1 MLCRARFLAPCLAQH
16 SHRTASVEARAARGG
31 WGRLFDLESLLS
43 HGFVSGRRVALDI
56 ASHALE
62 AVDPYRA
69 VLRHVEVRGGRL
81 TIDDDAF
88 ELARFERIYIV
99 GGGKACYPQAVAVE
113 QLLADHITDGF
124 ISVKRGQLAPFMERM
139 GRLKRIR
146 VAESAHPVPD
156 AASLQAGR
164 EILAIA
170 GRVTEADLLICLTSG
185 GTSAQVIAPVEGIS
199 MADKALVNHLMVNSG
214 ADITEIMT
222 VRGHLSRIKNGQLAA
237 QLRGA
242 TAITLAVSDEKTDSL
257 MWNTDWMSPN
267 GTSPADAVRI
277 AQAYGVWKHM
287 PESVRRYLSSHRVS
301 APPPATTPLVH
312 RYMVVK
318 TRELFD
324 AAAGRAAELGLRPL
338 PLTSVLSGESREAGR
353 VLAAVAREVARSG
366 QPVAP
371 PCALIAT
378 GETSVRL
385 TNAGAGEGG
394 PNQELAAGACL
405 ELEADGNIAVLAL
418 DTDGSDGPTD
428 IAGAL
433 TDGTTPLRATRAGVD
448 LPACL
453 NEHNVSRA
461 LRAAG
466 DAVITGPTGTN
477 VNDLV
482 VMVVLPDEA

>member
-1 MLCRARFLAPCLAQH
+1 M
-16 SHRTASVEARAARGG
+16 
-31 WGRLFDLESLLS
+31 FDLESLLS
-43 HGFVSGRRVALDI
+43 HGFVAGRRIALDI
-56 ASHALE
+56 ASHALQ
-62 AVDPYRA
+62 AVDPYGA
-69 VLRHVEVRGGRL
+69 VLRHAEVRGGRL
-81 TIDDDAF
+81 SIDDDTF
-88 ELARFERIYIV
+88 DLARFERIYIV

-113 QLLADHITDGF
+113 QLLGDRITDGF
-124 ISVKRGQLAPFMERM
+124 ISVKRGQLAPFMQRM

-185 GTSAQVIAPVEGIS
+185 GTSAQVISPVEGIS

-257 MWNTDWMSPN
+257 MWNTDWMTPN
-267 GTSPADAVRI
+267 GTTPADAVRV
-277 AQAYGVWKHM
+277 AKAYAVWERM
-287 PESVRRYLSSHRVS
+287 PESVRRYLSSHEGS
-301 APPPATTPLVH
+301 TPPPAATPALH
-312 RYMVVK
+312 QYMVVK

-324 AAAGRAAELGLRPL
+324 AATGRAAQLGLTPL
-338 PLTSVLSGESREAGR
+338 PLTSLLSGESREVGR
-353 VLAAVAREVARSG
+353 VLAAVAREVAHSG

-385 TNAGAGEGG
+385 TNGGAGEGG
-394 PNQELAAGACL
+394 PNQELAAGVCL
-405 ELEADGNIAVLAL
+405 ELEADANIAVLAL

-428 IAGAL
+428 VAGAL
-433 TDGTTPLRATRAGVD
+433 TDGTTPLRAAQAGVD

-453 NEHNVSRA
+453 NEHSVSRA
-461 LRAAG
+461 LSAAG

-482 VMVVLPDEA
+482 AIVVLPDAA